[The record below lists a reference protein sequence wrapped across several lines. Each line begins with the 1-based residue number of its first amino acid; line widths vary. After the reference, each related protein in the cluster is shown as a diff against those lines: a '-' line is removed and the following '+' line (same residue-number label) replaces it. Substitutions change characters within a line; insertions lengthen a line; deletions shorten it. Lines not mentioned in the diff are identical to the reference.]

1 MDLRKLLLE
10 VFFVLMACGLLE
22 ILAGFALSRMESLL
36 ESLPGLLIM
45 VPPMMDLRG
54 DINGSFASRLGSGI
68 HMGIIDFRS
77 SDEIIENLKAVIFLS
92 LAVPALIALFS
103 YSVCSIFGISS
114 MSFFNLLFIA
124 VCTGIVSSMI
134 LSALSIIVTYGTFV
148 SGIDPDN
155 VTIPVLATIGDFIT
169 ISAMFA
175 FAVVVA

>member
-1 MDLRKLLLE
+1 VNLRKLLFE
-10 VFFVLMACGLLE
+10 VLSVLLACGLLE

-68 HMGIIDFRS
+68 HMGVIDFRS
-77 SDEIIENLKAVIFLS
+77 GDEILENLKAVAFLS